1 MLKGAKNYTCVA
13 FLHFHPKVHVQQKN
27 NLIECDSMIFEFTGA
42 NEILLEPY
50 EYAVEFNKRTKA
62 VCAKIFFDKELETQ
76 MILQKI

>member
-1 MLKGAKNYTCVA
+1 
-13 FLHFHPKVHVQQKN
+13 
-27 NLIECDSMIFEFTGA
+27 MIFEFTGA

-62 VCAKIFFDKELETQ
+62 VCAMILFDKELETQ